1 MKLGDLTEL
10 AARNLR
16 ESVLRNSL
24 TTMGISVGVASL
36 VALLSLGVGLQ
47 QLVDRS
53 VARAGLFDTISVRSR
68 QSAPFGQQGGPR
80 RNPRDAADLAPPRP
94 LDDAARKELAALPN
108 VLEVNPEVRFTA
120 EARREPIS
128 QLVMVSGLAQSS
140 QNSGNLDGMNGHFFS
155 SAEAEETIVQ
165 GDLAK
170 RLVEIGKDPN
180 SLLGQEI
187 TLRFAQ
193 RQALPPVT
201 QTPPSSARNQAPNEA
216 LSPDEEAMGFSI
228 VPSEKKFLV
237 VGVTPTSESGGQLG
251 FNNTGMYLPLAV
263 AENLQ
268 VVQQGDLRDVSRSSA
283 AQGQRYAALN
293 VRVSSPTAVAQ
304 TEASVAH
311 MGFQVFSLIDVT
323 RNLRTFF
330 AVFDMFLGIFGSL
343 ALAVASLG
351 IINTLVM
358 AILER
363 RREIGVLK
371 ALGATDRDVRKLF
384 FAEAGVMGVAGG
396 VFGVILGWA
405 IGRAIQLAMIVYLK
419 RQGMTAPNI
428 WTVPWWLILGAIA
441 FSAAVSLGSGIYPAS
456 RAAQLDPVEA
466 LRYE

>member
-16 ESVLRNSL
+16 EAVLRNSL
-24 TTMGISVGVASL
+24 TTLGISVGVASL

-53 VARAGLFDTISVRSR
+53 VARAGLFDTVSVRSR
-68 QSAPFGQQGGPR
+68 QSAPFGQPGGGR
-80 RNPRDAADLAPPRP
+80 RNARDATDLTPPRP
-94 LDDAARKELAALPN
+94 LDDAARKEIAALPN
-108 VLEVNPEVRFTA
+108 VVEVNPEIRFTA

-128 QLVMVSGLAQSS
+128 QLVMVSGMATSAQSS
-140 QNSGNLDGMNGHFFS
+140 GTLDGLNGHFFS
-155 SAEAEETIVQ
+155 GPDAQEAIIQ

-170 RLVEIGKDPN
+170 RLVDAGQAPA

-193 RQALPPVT
+193 RQALPP
-201 QTPPSSARNQAPNEA
+201 PSQQAPTDAPNQAVG
-216 LSPDEEAMGFSI
+216 PDDEAMGFSI

-237 VGVTPTSESGGQLG
+237 VGVTPTSESGGQVG
-251 FNNTGMYLPLAV
+251 FNNSGMYLPLAV
-263 AENLQ
+263 AEKLQ
-268 VVQQGDLRDVSRSSA
+268 VVQQGDLRDVARSSA
-283 AQGQRYAALN
+283 AEGTRYAALN
-293 VRVSSPTAVAQ
+293 IRANSPTAVAQ
-304 TEASVAH
+304 IESSVTH
-311 MGFQVFSLIDVT
+311 MGFAAFSLIDVT

-330 AVFDMFLGIFGSL
+330 AIFDMFLGIFGSL

-371 ALGATDRDVRKLF
+371 ALGAADRDVRQLF
-384 FAEAGVMGVAGG
+384 FAEAGVMGLAGG
-396 VFGVILGWA
+396 LFGVLLGWA
-405 IGRAIQLAMIVYLK
+405 IGRAIQLATMIYLK
-419 RQGMTAPNI
+419 RQGMNPPNI
-428 WTVPWWLILGAIA
+428 WSVPWWLVLGAVVFA
-441 FSAAVSLGSGIYPAS
+441 VVVSLASGIYPAS
-456 RAAQLDPVEA
+456 RAARLDPVEA

>member
-16 ESVLRNSL
+16 EAVLRNSL
-24 TTMGISVGVASL
+24 TTLGISVGVASL

-68 QSAPFGQQGGPR
+68 QSAPFGQPGGGR

-94 LDDAARKELAALPN
+94 LDDAARKEIAALPN
-108 VLEVNPEVRFTA
+108 VVEVNPEIRFTA

-128 QLVMVSGLAQSS
+128 QLVMVSGMATSSQSS
-140 QNSGNLDGMNGHFFS
+140 GTLDGLNGHFFS
-155 SAEAEETIVQ
+155 GPDSEEAILQ

-170 RLVEIGKDPN
+170 RLVDVGQAPV
-180 SLLGQEI
+180 SLIGQEI

-193 RQALPPVT
+193 RQALPP
-201 QTPPSSARNQAPNEA
+201 PSQQAPTDAPNQAVG
-216 LSPDEEAMGFSI
+216 PDEEAMGFSI

-237 VGVTPTSESGGQLG
+237 VGVTPTSDSGGQVG
-251 FNNTGMYLPLAV
+251 FNNAGMYLPLAV
-263 AENLQ
+263 AEKLQ
-268 VVQQGDLRDVSRSSA
+268 VVQQGDLRDVARSSA
-283 AQGQRYAALN
+283 AEGVRYAALN
-293 VRVSSPTAVAQ
+293 IRASSPTAVAQ
-304 TEASVAH
+304 IESSITH
-311 MGFQVFSLIDVT
+311 MGFAAFSLIDVT

-330 AVFDMFLGIFGSL
+330 AIFDMFLGIFGSL

-371 ALGATDRDVRKLF
+371 ALGAADRDVRQLF
-384 FAEAGVMGVAGG
+384 FAEAGVMGLAGG
-396 VFGVILGWA
+396 VFGVLLGWA
-405 IGRAIQLAMIVYLK
+405 IGRAIQFATMIYLK
-419 RQGMTAPNI
+419 RQGMNPPNI
-428 WTVPWWLILGAIA
+428 WSVPWWLILGAIGFA
-441 FSAAVSLGSGIYPAS
+441 VVVSLASGIYPAS
-456 RAAQLDPVEA
+456 RAARLDPVEA

>member
-16 ESVLRNSL
+16 EAVLRNSL
-24 TTMGISVGVASL
+24 TTLGISVGVASL

-53 VARAGLFDTISVRSR
+53 VARAGLFDTVSVRSR
-68 QSAPFGQQGGPR
+68 QSSPFGQPGGGR
-80 RNPRDAADLAPPRP
+80 RNPRDAAELEPPRP
-94 LDDAARKELAALPN
+94 LDDAARKEIAALPN
-108 VLEVNPEVRFTA
+108 VLEVNPEIRFTA

-128 QLVMVSGLAQSS
+128 QLVMVSGMATSSQSS
-140 QNSGNLDGMNGHFFS
+140 GTLDGLNGHFFS
-155 SAEAEETIVQ
+155 GPNAEEAIVQ

-170 RLVEIGKDPN
+170 RLVEVGQAPA

-193 RQALPPVT
+193 RQALPP
-201 QTPPSSARNQAPNEA
+201 PSQQAPTDAPNQAVG
-216 LSPDEEAMGFSI
+216 PDEEAMGFSI

-237 VGVTPTSESGGQLG
+237 VGVTPTSESGGQVG
-251 FNNTGMYLPLAV
+251 FNNAGMYLPLAV
-263 AENLQ
+263 AEKLQ
-268 VVQQGDLRDVSRSSA
+268 VVQQGDLRDVSRSSPA
-283 AQGQRYAALN
+283 EGTRYAALTIRASN
-293 VRVSSPTAVAQ
+293 PTAVAQ
-304 TEASVAH
+304 IESSVSH
-311 MGFQVFSLIDVT
+311 MGFQAFSLIDVT

-330 AVFDMFLGIFGSL
+330 AIFDMFLGIFGSL

-371 ALGATDRDVRKLF
+371 ALGAADRDVRQLF
-384 FAEAGVMGVAGG
+384 FAEAGVMGLAGG
-396 VFGVILGWA
+396 VFGVLLGWA
-405 IGRAIQLAMIVYLK
+405 IGRAIQFATMIYLK
-419 RQGMTAPNI
+419 RQGMNPPNI
-428 WTVPWWLILGAIA
+428 WSVPWWLVLGAIGFA
-441 FSAAVSLGSGIYPAS
+441 IVVSLASGIYPAS
-456 RAAQLDPVEA
+456 RAARLDPVEA

>member
-16 ESVLRNSL
+16 EAVLRNSL
-24 TTMGISVGVASL
+24 TTLGISVGVASL

-53 VARAGLFDTISVRSR
+53 VARAGLFDTVSVRSR
-68 QSAPFGQQGGPR
+68 QSAPFGQPGGAR
-80 RNPRDAADLAPPRP
+80 RNPRDAADLASPKP
-94 LDDAARKELAALPN
+94 LDDAARREIAALPN

-128 QLVMVSGLAQSS
+128 QLVMVSGMAPSSQSS
-140 QNSGNLDGMNGHFFS
+140 GTLDGLSGHFFS
-155 SAEAEETIVQ
+155 SPDAEEAIIQ

-170 RLVEIGKDPN
+170 RLADVGQSPG

-187 TLRFAQ
+187 SLRFAQ
-193 RQALPPVT
+193 RQALPP
-201 QTPPSSARNQAPNEA
+201 PSEQAPTDAPNQAVG
-216 LSPDEEAMGFSI
+216 PDEEAMGFSI

-237 VGVTPTSESGGQLG
+237 VGVTPTSDSGGQVG
-251 FNNTGMYLPLAV
+251 FNNSGMYLPLAV
-263 AENLQ
+263 AEKLQ
-268 VVQQGDLRDVSRSSA
+268 VVQQGDLRDVSRSNA
-283 AQGQRYAALN
+283 AEGARYAALN
-293 VRVSSPTAVAQ
+293 VRASSPTAVAQ
-304 TEASVAH
+304 IESSIAH
-311 MGFQVFSLIDVT
+311 MGFASFSLIDVT

-330 AVFDMFLGIFGSL
+330 AIFDMFLGIFGSL

-363 RREIGVLK
+363 RREIGILK
-371 ALGATDRDVRKLF
+371 ALGAEDRDVRQLF
-384 FAEAGVMGVAGG
+384 FAEAGVMGLAGG
-396 VFGVILGWA
+396 LFGVVLGWA
-405 IGRAIQLAMIVYLK
+405 IGRAIQFATMIYLK
-419 RQGMTAPNI
+419 RQGMNPPNI
-428 WTVPWWLILGAIA
+428 WSVPWWLVLGAIVFA
-441 FSAAVSLGSGIYPAS
+441 VVVSLASGIYPAS
-456 RAAQLDPVEA
+456 RAARLDPVEA

>member
-16 ESVLRNSL
+16 EAVLRNSL
-24 TTMGISVGVASL
+24 TTLGISVGVASL

-68 QSAPFGQQGGPR
+68 QSAPFGQPGGGR
-80 RNPRDAADLAPPRP
+80 RNPRDAAELAPPRP
-94 LDDAARKELAALPN
+94 LDDAARREFAALPN
-108 VLEVNPEVRFTA
+108 VIEVNPEVRFTA

-128 QLVMVSGLAQSS
+128 QLVMVSGMAASSQSS
-140 QNSGNLDGMNGHFFS
+140 GTLDGLNGHFFS
-155 SAEAEETIVQ
+155 GPDAEEAIIQ

-170 RLVEIGKDPN
+170 RLVEVGQAPA

-193 RQALPPVT
+193 RQALPP
-201 QTPPSSARNQAPNEA
+201 PSQQAATDAPNQAVG
-216 LSPDEEAMGFSI
+216 PDEEAMGFSI
-228 VPSEKKFLV
+228 VPSERKFLV
-237 VGVTPTSESGGQLG
+237 VGVTPTSDSGGGQVG
-251 FNNTGMYLPLAV
+251 FNNAGMYLPLTV
-263 AENLQ
+263 AEKLQ
-268 VVQQGDLRDVSRSSA
+268 VVQQGDLRDMARSNTA
-283 AQGQRYAALN
+283 DGTRYAALN
-293 VRVSSPTAVAQ
+293 IRASSPTAVAQ
-304 TEASVAH
+304 IEASVTH
-311 MGFQVFSLIDVT
+311 MGFAAFSLIDVT

-330 AVFDMFLGIFGSL
+330 AIFDMFLGIFGSL

-371 ALGATDRDVRKLF
+371 ALGAADRDVRQLF
-384 FAEAGVMGVAGG
+384 FAEAGVMGLAGG
-396 VFGVILGWA
+396 LFGVLLGWA
-405 IGRAIQLAMIVYLK
+405 IGRAIQFATMIYLK
-419 RQGMTAPNI
+419 RQGVTPPNI
-428 WTVPWWLILGAIA
+428 WSVPWWLILGAIA
-441 FSAAVSLGSGIYPAS
+441 FAVVVSLASGIYPAS
-456 RAAQLDPVEA
+456 RAARLDPVEA

>member
-1 MKLGDLTEL
+1 MRLGDLTEL

-16 ESVLRNSL
+16 EAVLRNSL
-24 TTMGISVGVASL
+24 TTLGISVGVASL

-53 VARAGLFDTISVRSR
+53 VARAGLFDTVSVRSR
-68 QSAPFGQQGGPR
+68 QSAPFGQPGGGR
-80 RNPRDAADLAPPRP
+80 RNPRDAADVAPPRP
-94 LDDAARKELAALPN
+94 LDDAARKEIAALPN
-108 VLEVNPEVRFTA
+108 VVEVNPEIRFTA

-128 QLVMVSGLAQSS
+128 QLVMVAGMAASSQSS
-140 QNSGNLDGMNGHFFS
+140 GTLDGLNGRFFS
-155 SAEAEETIVQ
+155 GPDAEEAIIQ

-170 RLVEIGKDPN
+170 HLAEVGQAPE

-193 RQALPPVT
+193 RQALPP
-201 QTPPSSARNQAPNEA
+201 PSEQAPTDAPNQAVG
-216 LSPDEEAMGFSI
+216 PDEEAMGFSI

-237 VGVTPTSESGGQLG
+237 VGVTPTSESGGQVG
-251 FNNTGMYLPLAV
+251 FNNAGMYLPLAV
-263 AENLQ
+263 AEKLQ
-268 VVQQGDLRDVSRSSA
+268 VVQQGDLRDVARSSA
-283 AQGQRYAALN
+283 AEGTRYAALN
-293 VRVSSPTAVAQ
+293 IRASSPAAVARI
-304 TEASVAH
+304 ESSVAH
-311 MGFQVFSLIDVT
+311 MGFAAFSLIDVT

-330 AVFDMFLGIFGSL
+330 AIFDMFLGIFGSL

-371 ALGATDRDVRKLF
+371 ALGAADRDVRQLF
-384 FAEAGVMGVAGG
+384 FAEAGVMGLVGG
-396 VFGVILGWA
+396 VFGVGLGWA
-405 IGRAIQLAMIVYLK
+405 IGRAIQLATMIYLK
-419 RQGMTAPNI
+419 RQGMNPPNI
-428 WTVPWWLILGAIA
+428 WSVPWWLVLGAIGFA
-441 FSAAVSLGSGIYPAS
+441 VVVSLASGIYPAS
-456 RAAQLDPVEA
+456 RAARLDPVEA

>member
-16 ESVLRNSL
+16 EAVLRNSL
-24 TTMGISVGVASL
+24 TTLGISVGVASL

-53 VARAGLFDTISVRSR
+53 VARAGLFDTVSVRSR
-68 QSAPFGQQGGPR
+68 QSAPFGQPGGGR
-80 RNPRDAADLAPPRP
+80 RSPRDTADLEPPRP
-94 LDDAARKELAALPN
+94 LDDAARKEIAALPN
-108 VLEVNPEVRFTA
+108 VLEVNPEIRFTA

-128 QLVMVSGLAQSS
+128 QLVMVSGMAPSSQSS
-140 QNSGNLDGMNGHFFS
+140 GTLDGLNGHFFS
-155 SAEAEETIVQ
+155 GSDAEEAIIQ

-170 RLVEIGKDPN
+170 RLVDVGQAPA
-180 SLLGQEI
+180 SLLGQQI

-193 RQALPPVT
+193 RQALPP
-201 QTPPSSARNQAPNEA
+201 PSQQAPTDAPNQAVG
-216 LSPDEEAMGFSI
+216 PDEEAMGFSI

-237 VGVTPTSESGGQLG
+237 VGVTPTSESGGQVG
-251 FNNTGMYLPLAV
+251 FNNAGMYLPLAV
-263 AENLQ
+263 AEKLQ
-268 VVQQGDLRDVSRSSA
+268 VVQQGDLRDVSRSSQA
-283 AQGQRYAALN
+283 EGTRYAALTI
-293 VRVSSPTAVAQ
+293 RASSPTSVAQ
-304 TEASVAH
+304 IESSVAH
-311 MGFQVFSLIDVT
+311 MGFQAFSLIDVT

-330 AVFDMFLGIFGSL
+330 AIFDMFLGIFGSL

-371 ALGATDRDVRKLF
+371 ALGAADRDVRQLF
-384 FAEAGVMGVAGG
+384 FAEAGVMGLAGG
-396 VFGVILGWA
+396 VFGVLLGWA
-405 IGRAIQLAMIVYLK
+405 IGRAIQFATMIYLR
-419 RQGMTAPNI
+419 RQGMNPPNI
-428 WTVPWWLILGAIA
+428 WSVPWWLVLGAIGFA
-441 FSAAVSLGSGIYPAS
+441 IVVSLASGIYPAS
-456 RAAQLDPVEA
+456 RAARLDPVEA

>member
-16 ESVLRNSL
+16 EAVLRNSL
-24 TTMGISVGVASL
+24 TTLGISVGVASL

-53 VARAGLFDTISVRSR
+53 VAKAGLFDTVSVRSR
-68 QSAPFGQQGGPR
+68 QSAPFGQPGGGR
-80 RNPRDAADLAPPRP
+80 RNPRDAADVAPPRA
-94 LDDAARKELAALPN
+94 LDDSARREIAALPN

-120 EARREPIS
+120 EARRDPVS
-128 QLVMVSGLAQSS
+128 QLVMVSGMAASSQSS
-140 QNSGNLDGMNGHFFS
+140 GTLDGLSGHFFS
-155 SAEAEETIVQ
+155 GPEAEEAIIQ

-170 RLVEIGKDPN
+170 RLVDFGKDPN

-187 TLRFAQ
+187 SLRFAQ
-193 RQALPPVT
+193 RQVLPP
-201 QTPPSSARNQAPNEA
+201 PSQQAPTSDAPNQQVG
-216 LSPDEEAMGFSI
+216 PDEEAMGFSI

-237 VGVTPTSESGGQLG
+237 VGVTPTSDSGSGGQVG
-251 FNNTGMYLPLAV
+251 FNNAGIYLPLAV
-263 AENLQ
+263 AEKLQ
-268 VVQQGDLRDVSRSSA
+268 VVQQGDLRDMSRSA
-283 AQGQRYAALN
+283 PAEGTRYSALN
-293 VRVSSPTAVAQ
+293 IRASSPTAVAQ
-304 TEASVAH
+304 IESSVTH
-311 MGFQVFSLIDVT
+311 MGFAAFSLIDVT

-330 AVFDMFLGIFGSL
+330 AIFDMFLGIFGSL

-371 ALGATDRDVRKLF
+371 ALGAADRDIRQLF
-384 FAEAGVMGVAGG
+384 FAEAGVMGLVGG
-396 VFGVILGWA
+396 LFGVLLGWS
-405 IGRAIQLAMIVYLK
+405 IGQAIQLATVVYLK
-419 RQGMTAPNI
+419 RQGMNSPNI
-428 WTVPWWLILGAIA
+428 WSVPWWLVSGAVVFA
-441 FSAAVSLGSGIYPAS
+441 VLVSLASGIYPAS
-456 RAAQLDPVEA
+456 RAARLDPVEA

>member
-16 ESVLRNSL
+16 EAVLRNSL
-24 TTMGISVGVASL
+24 TTLGISVGVASL

-53 VARAGLFDTISVRSR
+53 VARAGLFDTVSVRSR
-68 QSAPFGQQGGPR
+68 QSTPFGQPGGGR
-80 RNPRDAADLAPPRP
+80 RNSRDAADVAPPRP
-94 LDDAARKELAALPN
+94 LDDAARKEIAALPN
-108 VLEVNPEVRFTA
+108 VLEVNPEIRFTA

-128 QLVMVSGLAQSS
+128 QLVMVSGMASSSQSS
-140 QNSGNLDGMNGHFFS
+140 GTLDGLNGHFFS
-155 SAEAEETIVQ
+155 GPDAEEAIIQ

-170 RLVEIGKDPN
+170 RLAEVGQAPA

-193 RQALPPVT
+193 RQALPP
-201 QTPPSSARNQAPNEA
+201 PSQQAPTDAPNQAVG
-216 LSPDEEAMGFSI
+216 PDEEAMGFSI

-237 VGVTPTSESGGQLG
+237 VGVTPTSESGGQVG
-251 FNNTGMYLPLAV
+251 FNNAGMYLPLAV
-263 AENLQ
+263 AEKLQ
-268 VVQQGDLRDVSRSSA
+268 VVQQGDLREVARSSA
-283 AQGQRYAALN
+283 AEGTRYAALN
-293 VRVSSPTAVAQ
+293 IRASSPTAVAQ
-304 TEASVAH
+304 IESSVTH
-311 MGFQVFSLIDVT
+311 MGFAAFSLIDVT

-330 AVFDMFLGIFGSL
+330 AIFDMFLGIFGSL

-371 ALGATDRDVRKLF
+371 ALGAADRDVRQLF
-384 FAEAGVMGVAGG
+384 FAEAGVMGLAGG
-396 VFGVILGWA
+396 VFGVLLGWA
-405 IGRAIQLAMIVYLK
+405 IGRGIQLATMIYLK
-419 RQGMTAPNI
+419 RQGMNPPNI
-428 WTVPWWLILGAIA
+428 WSVPWWLILGAIA
-441 FSAAVSLGSGIYPAS
+441 FSVVISLASGIYPAS
-456 RAAQLDPVEA
+456 RAARLDPVEA

>member
-1 MKLGDLTEL
+1 MKAGDLTEL

-16 ESVLRNSL
+16 EAVLRNSL
-24 TTMGISVGVASL
+24 TTLGISVGVASL

-53 VARAGLFDTISVRSR
+53 VAHAGLFDTISVRAR
-68 QSAPFGQQGGPR
+68 QSTPFGQGGGGR
-80 RNPRDAADLAPPRP
+80 RNPRDAAEQEPPRA
-94 LDDAARKELAALPN
+94 LDDAARKEIAALPN

-120 EARREPIS
+120 EARREPLN
-128 QLVMVSGLAQSS
+128 QLVMVAGMAPSSQSS
-140 QNSGNLDGMNGHFFS
+140 GSLDGMSGHFFS
-155 SAEAEETIVQ
+155 GPDADEAILQ
-165 GDLAK
+165 GDMAK
-170 RLVEIGKDPN
+170 RLVDAGKDPA

-193 RQALPPVT
+193 RQALPPPSQ
-201 QTPPSSARNQAPNEA
+201 QTSSDAPNEA
-216 LSPDEEAMGFSI
+216 VGPDEEAMGFSI

-237 VGVTPTSESGGQLG
+237 VGVTPTSDSGGGPVG
-251 FNNTGMYLPLAV
+251 FNNAGIYLPLAV
-263 AENLQ
+263 AEKLQ
-268 VVQQGDLRDVSRSSA
+268 VVEQSDLRDMSRSNE

-293 VRVSSPTAVAQ
+293 VRTAGPTTVADI
-304 TEASVAH
+304 EAQVRH
-311 MGFQVFSLIDVT
+311 MGFATFSLIDVT

-330 AVFDMFLGIFGSL
+330 AIFDTFLGIFGSL

-371 ALGATDRDVRKLF
+371 ALGAADRDVRQLF
-384 FAEAGVMGVAGG
+384 FAEAGVMGLAGG
-396 VFGVILGWA
+396 FFGVVLGWG
-405 IGRAIQLAMIVYLK
+405 IGRAIQFATMIYLK
-419 RQGMTAPNI
+419 RQGVNAPNI
-428 WTVPWWLILGAIA
+428 WSVPWWLVVGAIA
-441 FSAAVSLGSGIYPAS
+441 FAVGVSLASGIYPAS
-456 RAAQLDPVEA
+456 RAAKLDPVEA

>member
-16 ESVLRNSL
+16 EAVLRNSL
-24 TTMGISVGVASL
+24 TTLGISVGVASL

-68 QSAPFGQQGGPR
+68 QSAPFGQPGGGR
-80 RNPRDAADLAPPRP
+80 SAPRDAADQAPPRA
-94 LDDAARKELAALPN
+94 LDDAARREIAALHN
-108 VLEVNPEVRFTA
+108 VLEVNPEIRFTA

-128 QLVMVSGLAQSS
+128 QLVMVAGMAPSSQSS
-140 QNSGNLDGMNGHFFS
+140 GTLDGLNGHFFS
-155 SAEAEETIVQ
+155 GSEADEAIVQ

-170 RLVEIGKDPN
+170 RLIDIGQAPG
-180 SLLGQEI
+180 SLVGQEI

-193 RQALPPVT
+193 RQALPP
-201 QTPPSSARNQAPNEA
+201 PSEQAPTDAPNQAVG
-216 LSPDEEAMGFSI
+216 PDEEAMGFSI
-228 VPSEKKFLV
+228 VPSERKFRV
-237 VGVTPTSESGGQLG
+237 VGVTPASDSGGGPVG
-251 FNNTGMYLPLAV
+251 FNNAGMYLPLAV
-263 AENLQ
+263 AEKLQ
-268 VVQQGDLRDVSRSSA
+268 VVQQGDLRDMARS
-283 AQGQRYAALN
+283 GPVEGTRYAALN
-293 VRVSSPTAVAQ
+293 IRVSSPTAVSEVESHV
-304 TEASVAH
+304 TH
-311 MGFQVFSLIDVT
+311 MGFAAFSLIDVT

-330 AVFDMFLGIFGSL
+330 AIFDLFLGIFGSL

-371 ALGATDRDVRKLF
+371 ALGAADRDIRQLF

-396 VFGVILGWA
+396 VFGVLLGWA
-405 IGRAIQLAMIVYLK
+405 IGRAIQFATMIYLK
-419 RQGMTAPNI
+419 RQGVTPPNI
-428 WTVPWWLILGAIA
+428 WSVPWWLVAGAIGFA
-441 FSAAVSLGSGIYPAS
+441 VVVSLASGIYPAS
-456 RAAQLDPVEA
+456 RAARLDPVEA

>member
-1 MKLGDLTEL
+1 MKMGDLAEL

-16 ESVLRNSL
+16 EAVLRNSL
-24 TTMGISVGVASL
+24 TTLGISVGVASL

-53 VARAGLFDTISVRSR
+53 VARAGLFDTVSVRSR
-68 QSAPFGQQGGPR
+68 QSAPFGQPGGGR
-80 RNPRDAADLAPPRP
+80 RNPRDAADSAPPRP
-94 LDDAARKELAALPN
+94 LDEAARKEIAALPN

-120 EARREPIS
+120 EARVEPIS
-128 QLVMVSGLAQSS
+128 QLVMVSGMAASSQSS
-140 QNSGNLDGMNGHFFS
+140 GTLDGLNGHFFS
-155 SAEAEETIVQ
+155 GPDVEEAIVQ

-170 RLVEIGKDPN
+170 RLLDVGKSPV

-193 RQALPPVT
+193 RQALPP
-201 QTPPSSARNQAPNEA
+201 PSEQAPSDAPNRA
-216 LSPDEEAMGFSI
+216 VGPDEEAMGFSI

-237 VGVTPTSESGGQLG
+237 VGVTPASDSGGGQVG
-251 FNNTGMYLPLAV
+251 FNNAGIYLPLAV
-263 AENLQ
+263 AEKLE
-268 VVQQGDLRDVSRSSA
+268 VVQQGDLREIARA
-283 AQGQRYAALN
+283 EKGEGPRYAALN
-293 VRVSSPTAVAQ
+293 VRANSPNAVAQ
-304 TEASVAH
+304 IESSVTH
-311 MGFQVFSLIDVT
+311 MGFAAFSLIDVT

-330 AVFDMFLGIFGSL
+330 AIFDMFLGIFGSL

-371 ALGATDRDVRKLF
+371 ALGAADRDVRRLF
-384 FAEAGVMGVAGG
+384 FAEAGVMGLIGG
-396 VFGVILGWA
+396 VFGVLLGWA
-405 IGRAIQLAMIVYLK
+405 IGRAIQFATIIYLK
-419 RQGMTAPNI
+419 RQGVNPPNI
-428 WTVPWWLILGAIA
+428 WTVPWWLVVGSIVFAVV
-441 FSAAVSLGSGIYPAS
+441 VSLASGIYPAS
-456 RAAQLDPVEA
+456 RAARLDPVEA

>member
-16 ESVLRNSL
+16 EAVLRNSL
-24 TTMGISVGVASL
+24 TTLGISVGVASL

-53 VARAGLFDTISVRSR
+53 VARAGLFDTVSVRSR
-68 QSAPFGQQGGPR
+68 QSAPFGQPGGGR
-80 RNPRDAADLAPPRP
+80 RNPRDAADLEPPRP
-94 LDDAARKELAALPN
+94 LDDAARKEIAALPN
-108 VLEVNPEVRFTA
+108 VLEVNPEIRFTA

-128 QLVMVSGLAQSS
+128 QLVMVSGMAASSQSS
-140 QNSGNLDGMNGHFFS
+140 GTLDGLSGHFFS
-155 SAEAEETIVQ
+155 GPDAEEAIVQ

-170 RLVEIGKDPN
+170 RLVDVGQAPA

-193 RQALPPVT
+193 RQALPP
-201 QTPPSSARNQAPNEA
+201 PSQQAPTDAPNQAVG
-216 LSPDEEAMGFSI
+216 PDEEAMGFSI

-237 VGVTPTSESGGQLG
+237 VGVTPTSESGGQVG
-251 FNNTGMYLPLAV
+251 FNNAGMYLPLAI
-263 AENLQ
+263 AEKLQ
-268 VVQQGDLRDVSRSSA
+268 VVQQGDLRDVSRSSPA
-283 AQGQRYAALN
+283 EGTRYAALTI
-293 VRVSSPTAVAQ
+293 RASSPTAVGQ
-304 TEASVAH
+304 IESSVSH
-311 MGFQVFSLIDVT
+311 MGFQAFSLIDVT

-330 AVFDMFLGIFGSL
+330 AIFDMFLGIFGSL

-371 ALGATDRDVRKLF
+371 ALGAADRDVRQLF
-384 FAEAGVMGVAGG
+384 FAEAGVMGLAGG
-396 VFGVILGWA
+396 VFGVLLGWA
-405 IGRAIQLAMIVYLK
+405 IGRAIQFATMIYLK
-419 RQGMTAPNI
+419 RQGMNPPNI
-428 WTVPWWLILGAIA
+428 WSVPWWLILGAIGFA
-441 FSAAVSLGSGIYPAS
+441 IVVSLASGIYPAS
-456 RAAQLDPVEA
+456 RAARLDPVEA